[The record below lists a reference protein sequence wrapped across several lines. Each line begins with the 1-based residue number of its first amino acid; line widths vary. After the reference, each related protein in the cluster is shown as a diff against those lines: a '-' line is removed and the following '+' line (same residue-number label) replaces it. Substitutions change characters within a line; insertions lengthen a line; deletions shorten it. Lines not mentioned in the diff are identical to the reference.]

1 MSLPRLSAQV
11 LHRDIALKNVF
22 LAGDGTVKLGDFGV
36 ARVLD
41 STQELAMT
49 KVGTP
54 CYIAPERCE
63 GRPYGYEADV
73 WGMGCLL
80 YELLTTRPAF
90 SADTIPLV
98 TAIILRG
105 QYAHF
110 DETDS
115 EIPAGVRSLIA
126 SILSVAPGGRPTIPK
141 LLDAPILQPYLQRHE
156 NVRASCIPGNGGIAS
171 VEIPLIGYEGASKTK
186 FSERPVF
193 VDGGGRIVDETAL
206 SAHDEKL
213 LGARQRRQR
222 QLADKRGSS
231 SGAGSC
237 PSAASSASAAPSQ
250 PAANFER
257 VQNFGAGGV
266 VGFLVQSGAT
276 GGAGTGAGGAA
287 P

>member
-41 STQELAMT
+41 STQELALT

-63 GRPYGYEADV
+63 GRPYSYEADV

-110 DETDS
+110 DETDG

-126 SILSVAPGGRPTIPK
+126 SILSVATGGRPTIPK

-237 PSAASSASAAPSQ
+237 PSAASSASAAPPQ

-276 GGAGTGAGGAA
+276 GGAGAGAGGAA

>member
-90 SADTIPLV
+90 SADTIPQV
-98 TAIILRG
+98 SEKILSG
-105 QYAHF
+105 QYAAF
-110 DETDS
+110 EESDS
-115 EIPAGVRSLIA
+115 AIPTEVRSGFG
-126 SILSVAPGGRPTIPK
+126 AP
-141 LLDAPILQPYLQRHE
+141 
-156 NVRASCIPGNGGIAS
+156 V
-171 VEIPLIGYEGASKTK
+171 PL
-186 FSERPVF
+186 
-193 VDGGGRIVDETAL
+193 
-206 SAHDEKL
+206 
-213 LGARQRRQR
+213 
-222 QLADKRGSS
+222 
-231 SGAGSC
+231 
-237 PSAASSASAAPSQ
+237 AAPS
-250 PAANFER
+250 F
-257 VQNFGAGGV
+257 
-266 VGFLVQSGAT
+266 
-276 GGAGTGAGGAA
+276 AA
-287 P
+287 PF